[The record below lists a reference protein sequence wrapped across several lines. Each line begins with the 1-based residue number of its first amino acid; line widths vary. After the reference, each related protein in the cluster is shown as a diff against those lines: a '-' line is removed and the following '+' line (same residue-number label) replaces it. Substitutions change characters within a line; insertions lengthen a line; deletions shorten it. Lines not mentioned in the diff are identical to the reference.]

1 MSDKIVI
8 ILGGSGQIGSSIAQS
23 LSGNYKPFLIG
34 RNSDRLK
41 KISSHLLCNYSE
53 GDINDMESIE
63 KCFKKI
69 DGKICGFAYCIG
81 SIDLKSIFNASKKD
95 FLESYNINLIG
106 AIESLKLILS
116 QLIINKG
123 SILFFSTVAAKKG
136 FINHSIISSSKG
148 AIEGLTVS
156 LAAELSPKVRVNCIS
171 PSLVN
176 SGMSKRII
184 SNPKIEEGIAKKHP
198 IPRIGQGSDFGPL
211 GAMLLTDK
219 SSWITGQIFNI
230 DGGRSTISK

>member
-41 KISSHLLCNYSE
+41 KISSHLSCNYSE

-95 FLESYNINLIG
+95 FR
-106 AIESLKLILS
+106 
-116 QLIINKG
+116 NK
-123 SILFFSTVAAKKG
+123 F
-136 FINHSIISSSKG
+136 
-148 AIEGLTVS
+148 
-156 LAAELSPKVRVNCIS
+156 PCI
-171 PSLVN
+171 
-176 SGMSKRII
+176 
-184 SNPKIEEGIAKKHP
+184 
-198 IPRIGQGSDFGPL
+198 
-211 GAMLLTDK
+211 
-219 SSWITGQIFNI
+219 
-230 DGGRSTISK
+230 